1 MDFHHLKYFVEV
13 SEQKSFSKAAR
24 NLHISQSAISR
35 TIKALE
41 DELGVIL
48 FIRNAKSVELTDGGT
63 IFLTHAKRVV
73 FMFEHLKGDFE
84 NEFRL
89 EQGSIRI
96 GIPPITDAPIFAHLL
111 GEFKRTYPQISL
123 ELFEQGSKKIEIS
136 AQEGLVDIGI
146 ICTEANTKE
155 FDSFHLTSDP
165 LAVVL
170 PKNSLLAQKDTIYLR
185 DLADQSF
192 VLHKDDF
199 NLHDEILKACK
210 GAGFTPNIIFE
221 TSQPELMLQT
231 VSANLAVTLLPS
243 RLCPNTDDSRFADT
257 VVVKP
262 LEPKMVHSLY
272 VIWKKGH
279 YLSHAARLWLDF
291 VQSKLPINH
300 V

>member
-63 IFLTHAKRVV
+63 IFLAHAKRVV

-146 ICTEANTKE
+146 ICTEANAKE
-155 FDSFHLTSDP
+155 FDAFHLTSDP

-170 PKNSLLAQKDTIYLR
+170 PKSSPLAQQEKVQLKDLI
-185 DLADQSF
+185 DESF

-210 GAGFTPNIIFE
+210 AAGFTPNIIFE
-221 TSQPELMLQT
+221 TSQRELMLQT
-231 VSANLAVTLLPS
+231 VAANLAITILPS
-243 RLCPNTDDSRFADT
+243 RLCPDTKDNPFADT

-262 LEPKMVHSLY
+262 LDPPIVHSLY

-291 VQSKLPINH
+291 VQSKLPLDHI
-300 V
+300 